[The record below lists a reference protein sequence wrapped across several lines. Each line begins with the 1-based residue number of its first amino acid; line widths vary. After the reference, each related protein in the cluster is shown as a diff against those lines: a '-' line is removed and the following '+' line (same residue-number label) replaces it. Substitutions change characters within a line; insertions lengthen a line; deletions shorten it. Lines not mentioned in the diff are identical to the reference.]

1 MALPK
6 VNQVEYTA
14 ELPLSKIE
22 VGYRPFTVKE
32 QKIFLIAMEDGT
44 APVVS
49 KALINVTQGCV
60 TNEDLDVRKIPGPD
74 LEWLFLQMRCKSVG
88 ESSTVTFKCEK
99 CGHENKQDVN
109 LEEATVG
116 KGDVDWEGTTNVQ
129 INDTLGVRLSA
140 PSFGLVEEKLMEV
153 QQLSAED
160 LYDIVCLCIS
170 QVYDEEQ
177 VWDRTDFSK
186 KELHEFVDSMSSEQF
201 NRMIEFFDD
210 LPRLQLIREFDCE
223 ECQHH
228 NTLEIQGLQ
237 NFFV

>member
-129 INDTLGVRLSA
+129 INDTRS
-140 PSFGLVEEKLMEV
+140 
-153 QQLSAED
+153 
-160 LYDIVCLCIS
+160 
-170 QVYDEEQ
+170 
-177 VWDRTDFSK
+177 
-186 KELHEFVDSMSSEQF
+186 
-201 NRMIEFFDD
+201 
-210 LPRLQLIREFDCE
+210 
-223 ECQHH
+223 
-228 NTLEIQGLQ
+228 
-237 NFFV
+237 

>member
-22 VGYRPFTVKE
+22 VGYRPFSVKE
-32 QKIFLIAMEDGT
+32 QKIFLTAMEDGT
-44 APVVS
+44 AAVIS

-60 TNEDLDVRKIPGPD
+60 VTEKVDVRKIPGPD
-74 LEWLFLQMRCKSVG
+74 LEWLFLQIRCKSVG
-88 ESSTVTFKCEK
+88 ESTEVKFKCEQ
-99 CGHENKQDVN
+99 CGHMNDTEVD
-109 LEEATVG
+109 LTEATVG
-116 KGDVDWEGTTNVQ
+116 KGDVDWEGTTKVQ
-129 INDTLGVRLSA
+129 INDTLGVKLSA
-140 PSFGLVEEKLMEV
+140 PSFGIVESKLMEV
-153 QQLSAED
+153 QNLSAQD

-170 QVYDEEQ
+170 QVYDEEN
-177 VWDRTDFSK
+177 VWDRTDFSQ

-210 LPRLQLIREFDCE
+210 LPRLQLIKTFDCT
-223 ECQHH
+223 ECGHH
-228 NTLEIQGLQ
+228 NEIDIQGLQ

>member
-88 ESSTVTFKCEK
+88 ETSTVTFKCEK

-116 KGDVDWEGTTNVQ
+116 KGDVDWEGTTNV
-129 INDTLGVRLSA
+129 DSKSA
-140 PSFGLVEEKLMEV
+140 
-153 QQLSAED
+153 
-160 LYDIVCLCIS
+160 
-170 QVYDEEQ
+170 
-177 VWDRTDFSK
+177 
-186 KELHEFVDSMSSEQF
+186 EQF

>member
-14 ELPLSKIE
+14 EVPLSKLE

-32 QKIFLIAMEDGT
+32 QKLFLIAMEDGT

-140 PSFGLVEEKLMEV
+140 PSFGMVEEKLMEV

-170 QVYDEEQ
+170 QVYD
-177 VWDRTDFSK
+177 
-186 KELHEFVDSMSSEQF
+186 
-201 NRMIEFFDD
+201 
-210 LPRLQLIREFDCE
+210 
-223 ECQHH
+223 
-228 NTLEIQGLQ
+228 
-237 NFFV
+237 